1 MTSMRRMGTES
12 SKTRAQLLDAAEALM
27 RSAGYAAV
35 TTRRLAAHAGLKP
48 QLVHYYFRTMDHL
61 FVDLFNR
68 MAGQYLI
75 RQREL
80 LSAPNPLQELWNVSL
95 DHDHGVLTM
104 EFVALANHR
113 KMLRTAIAEFGEQ
126 ARRMQS
132 EIIARILRDKG
143 IDTEKWPPA
152 ALAFILECV
161 PRSLVI
167 ETVLGQST
175 GHPEVLGLA
184 ARIIDEVS
192 RKTAVPAA

>member
-35 TTRRLAAHAGLKP
+35 TTRRLAAYAGLKP
-48 QLVHYYFRTMDHL
+48 QLVHYYFRTMDDL

-68 MAGQYLI
+68 VAEQYLS

-80 LSAPNPLQELWNVSL
+80 LTAPNPLRELWNVSL
-95 DHDHGVLTM
+95 DHDRGVLTM
-104 EFVALANHR
+104 EFMALANHR
-113 KMLRTAIAEFGEQ
+113 KMLRAAIAEFGEQ
-126 ARRMQS
+126 ARQMQT
-132 EIIARILRDKG
+132 EIIARILRENH
-143 IDTEKWPPA
+143 IDSQSWPPA

-161 PRSLVI
+161 PRALVI

-175 GHPEVLGLA
+175 GHREVLALA
-184 ARIIDEVS
+184 ARTIDTLS
-192 RKTAVPAA
+192 GKTTRA